1 MEAMLTDMRLRS
13 GMDMDSDTDSDYY
26 DEPLSPGA
34 PHFFDDTTVEPLDC
48 STCSSVQCCSGSE
61 EDKILHSDRHFRECQ
76 TIQRAVVALSQVEQ
90 RMLQEFLPG
99 LGFHESLD
107 NTLSGNIRK
116 SLQGTLRI
124 DEHFDSSNTAGSY
137 NYDTQVSSPSAASDS
152 DFMTL
157 FEPRT
162 TPTFEASISVG
173 DPYIM
178 RKYLGTRRA
187 LILDILEMDHR
198 CTLELALEQIMEL
211 RSISQKQKP
220 VDHFLLAT
228 LLRLGKDQ
236 ECYDYIS
243 TFGRRVDRGSKV
255 MSPKVMNSPILKGVP
270 HFDAVAEESTG
281 ENAASESE
289 DGSEECLKNAS
300 PTAKILAVPLLLLM
314 ISWRNDLR
322 SLESFKSIDGW
333 FTEKLNF
340 EIVQM
345 IRAQIPESALIRGE
359 RPNLWESDNTELIRK
374 VETQMIETFRIL
386 WWSKQEF
393 WRNMINAAVDGE
405 IPLVVNMETIAS
417 TWGWD
422 LLTLYGRIY
431 KDTPG
436 AIDYIESSL
445 AEVEQQFGVTN
456 TKKSLEEGAAANA
469 DTKKRKRQSSTLDII
484 AE

>member
-1 MEAMLTDMRLRS
+1 MEVMFTDMRLQS
-13 GMDMDSDTDSDYY
+13 GMDMDSDTDSDY

-34 PHFFDDTTVEPLDC
+34 PHFFTDNTSDPLDC
-48 STCSSVQCCSGSE
+48 STCSSVQCCSE
-61 EDKILHSDRHFRECQ
+61 EDKSLHSDRHFRECQ
-76 TIQRAVVALSQVEQ
+76 TIRRAVVALSQVEQ

-99 LGFHESLD
+99 LGFHESHD

-116 SLQGTLRI
+116 SLQGSLRI
-124 DEHFDSSNTAGSY
+124 DEPYDSSTSNY
-137 NYDTQVSSPSAASDS
+137 HYDTQLSSPSTTSDA
-152 DFMTL
+152 DPMTL

-173 DPYIM
+173 DPHIM

-198 CTLELALEQIMEL
+198 CALELALEQIMEL
-211 RSISQKQKP
+211 RSVSQKQKP

-243 TFGRRVDRGSKV
+243 TFGRRADRGSKV
-255 MSPKVMNSPILKGVP
+255 MSPKAMSSPILKGVP
-270 HFDAVAEESTG
+270 HFDAVVEEGAGENIPSENEDDSAEET
-281 ENAASESE
+281 
-289 DGSEECLKNAS
+289 LKNAS
-300 PTAKILAVPLLLLM
+300 PTAKILTVPLLLLM
-314 ISWRNDLR
+314 ISWKNDLKN
-322 SLESFKSIDGW
+322 LEGFKSIDEWLTG
-333 FTEKLNF
+333 KLNL

-345 IRAQIPESALIRGE
+345 IRAEIPDSTLIRGE

-374 VETQMIETFRIL
+374 VETQMTESFRIL

-393 WRNMINAAVDGE
+393 WRNMVKAAVDGE
-405 IPLVVNMETIAS
+405 IPLELNMETMAS

-431 KDTPG
+431 KDTKG
-436 AIDYIESSL
+436 AIEFIETSL
-445 AEVEQQFGVTN
+445 ADCDQEFGVTPR
-456 TKKSLEEGAAANA
+456 KKSLEENPGTKS
-469 DTKKRKRQSSTLDII
+469 DDKKRKRQSLEII